1 MKELE
6 GWVFNYNAFNG
17 QWAAARREDYPLLF
31 NEYRNP
37 NVLRS
42 KSFQTLQE
50 LIIKTG
56 GDIDKIK
63 KLIK

>member
-17 QWAAARREDYPLLF
+17 QWAAARREDYALLF

-42 KSFQTLQE
+42 KSFETLQE
-50 LIIKTG
+50 LIIKTN

-63 KLIK
+63 KLTN